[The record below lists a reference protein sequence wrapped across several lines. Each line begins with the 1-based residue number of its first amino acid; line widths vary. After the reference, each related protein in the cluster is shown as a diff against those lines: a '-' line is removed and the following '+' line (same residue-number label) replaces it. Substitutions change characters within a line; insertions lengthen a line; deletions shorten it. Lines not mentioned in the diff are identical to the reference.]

1 MTKQFDQFS
10 SKPKIRLWLA
20 GILRVSGFVCLAVY
34 FLFRGYCSLWNYAA
48 VEALSAK
55 NNTDTNT
62 VDFSLWDSRRIQAY
76 KDAIIKKVDP
86 PLAVLKIDRIGL
98 VVSVYEGADDLTL
111 DRGAG
116 HIPDTAQIGVSGNIG
131 IAGHRDGFFRG
142 LKDISPG
149 DEIQLVTNQSTYT
162 YTINEILIVKPEDLW
177 VLDPKQKP
185 TLTLVTCYPFYFIGH
200 APQRYI
206 VQAALKTTEPTKSS
220 KN

>member
-1 MTKQFDQFS
+1 MTKQLDSS
-10 SKPKIRLWLA
+10 SKLQIRSCLA
-20 GILRVSGFVCLAVY
+20 KILRVSGFVCLAVY

-48 VEALSAK
+48 VEALTAK
-55 NNTDTNT
+55 NNTDTNN
-62 VDFSLWDSRRIQAY
+62 VDFSLWDSKRIQAY
-76 KDAIIKKVDP
+76 KAALIKKFDP

-116 HIPDTAQIGVSGNIG
+116 HIPDTSPIGAAGNIG

-142 LKDISPG
+142 LKDISVG
-149 DEIQLVTNQSTYT
+149 EDIQLMTAESTYT

-177 VLDPKQKP
+177 VLDPNQKP
-185 TLTLVTCYPFYFIGH
+185 TLTLVTCYPFYFVGH

-206 VQAALKTTEPTKSS
+206 VKAVLKTTKPRESS
-220 KN
+220 KK